1 MPNVMYM
8 EFGFPIL
15 LIDPPMIEFRGES
28 LPAPNVNDLQ
38 DTVFRLLLHKPARL
52 TGDELRFIRK
62 SQSLRQADFAKVLH
76 MANHSVVAQWEG
88 KNERPTGMAYNTEVV
103 LRIWMAGQVGE
114 GDRVMDL
121 LQNEL
126 RELKPGPG
134 EPLVVELPRV
144 A

>member
-1 MPNVMYM
+1 MANHIFN
-8 EFGFPIL
+8 ELGFPIL
-15 LIDPPMIEFRGES
+15 LIDPPMMEFRGEVF
-28 LPAPNVNDLQ
+28 PAPNMRDLQ
-38 DTVFRLLLHKPARL
+38 LAVFRMLVHKPTRL
-52 TGDELRFIRK
+52 TGDELKFIRGH
-62 SQSLRQADFAKVLH
+62 QRLRQADFAKVLH

-103 LRIWMAGQVGE
+103 LRIWMAGRIGE
-114 GDRVMDL
+114 GDQVMSL
-121 LQNEL
+121 LDGEL